1 MSKRKILMIGWE
13 YPPTIIGGLGVATH
27 GIAKALGELGH
38 KILLILPRI
47 TGKEPKDKNLFILGV
62 NSRYLPFTKEELQK
76 YLLETMHLSNLSTY
90 ESQYFIPPEE
100 VLSSLERSSTLV
112 QDELLEVQQ
121 TRILEGGYTSNI
133 YFEIQ
138 AFAEFVAKI
147 AEKLKSIDLIHA
159 HDWMTFPAALYAKHL
174 TGIPIILHV
183 HATEFDRSGEHPNL
197 YVYNLEKYSFEKAD
211 AIITVSNYTKN
222 ILVEKYQIHPDKI
235 FPVYNAID
243 FQYIEDKPVRK
254 PIKQKIVLFLGR
266 ITFQKGPDYFVRAA
280 KKVIEKIDH
289 VKFLMVGTGDMYSRI
304 IEMAADL
311 GIGKYFHY
319 TGFVPREKIDEI
331 FKMSD
336 VYVLPSVSEPFGLT
350 VLEALKAGVPVI
362 VSKQSGISELIQ
374 NAIKVDFWNVDD
386 IANHIINLLKDEDY
400 KNQIKQKLNE
410 EQIHQ
415 ITWYDSAR
423 KIEEIYDQ
431 VLNKIRK

>member
-13 YPPTIIGGLGVATH
+13 YPPDIIGGLGIATY
-27 GIAKALGELGH
+27 GIANALGELGH
-38 KILLILPRI
+38 KIILILPRI
-47 TGKEPKDKNLFILGV
+47 TGKEPKNKNILILGV
-62 NSRYLPFTKEELQK
+62 NSRYLPLSKEELQK
-76 YLLETMHLSNLSTY
+76 FLLETIHLKGLNIY

-100 VLSSLERSSTLV
+100 IFYSLEKTSSIV
-112 QDELLEVQQ
+112 QEELLETQDRV
-121 TRILEGGYTSNI
+121 ILEGGYGKNI
-133 YFEIQ
+133 YKEIQ

-147 AEKLKSIDLIHA
+147 TSKLKSIDIIHA
-159 HDWMTFPAALYAKHL
+159 HDWMTFPAALYAKFL
-174 TGIPIILHV
+174 TNIPIVLHV
-183 HATEFDRSGEHPNL
+183 HATEFDRSGENPNS
-197 YVYNLEKYSFEKAD
+197 YVFNLEKYSFEKAD

-222 ILVEKYQIHPDKI
+222 ILIEKYGINPDKI
-235 FPVYNAID
+235 FPVYNAVD
-243 FQYIEDKPVRK
+243 FQYTLPKEVKK

-280 KKVIEKIDH
+280 KKVIEKIDN
-289 VKFLMVGTGDMYSRI
+289 VKFLMVGTGDMYHQM

-319 TGFVPREKIDEI
+319 TGFIPREKIDEI

-362 VSKQSGISELIQ
+362 VSKQSGVSEIIE
-374 NAIKVDFWNVDD
+374 NAIKVDFWNVEE
-386 IANHIINLLKDEDY
+386 IAEHIINLLKDENF
-400 KNQIKQKLNE
+400 KNEIKQKLNQ
-410 EQIHQ
+410 EQIHK

-423 KIEEIYDQ
+423 KIEEIYNYI
-431 VLNKIRK
+431 LNKRK